1 MENVKQVKLI
11 DEFNKETYVSEQEL
25 NSLQERDNVKLEKL
39 NEETYKK
46 KIKLNG

>member
-11 DEFNKETYVSEQEL
+11 DEFNKETYVSEAEL
-25 NSLQERDNVKLEKL
+25 NNLQERDNVKLEKL

>member
-11 DEFNKETYVSEQEL
+11 DEFNKETYVSESEL
-25 NSLQERDNVKLEKL
+25 NSLQEKDNIKLEKL

>member
-1 MENVKQVKLI
+1 METLKKVKLI
-11 DEFNKETYVSEQEL
+11 DEFNKESFVSEDEL
-25 NSLQERDNVKLEKL
+25 NNLQEKDNVRLEKL